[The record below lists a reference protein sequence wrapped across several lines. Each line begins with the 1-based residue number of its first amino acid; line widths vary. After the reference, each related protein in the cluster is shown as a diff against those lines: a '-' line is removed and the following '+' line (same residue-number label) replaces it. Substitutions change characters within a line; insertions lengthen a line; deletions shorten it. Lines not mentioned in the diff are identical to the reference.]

1 VLISSGGPA
10 GGRGPRAGHDVLVV
24 GGGPAGRALAGACA
38 AAGLRTALLDPAPD
52 RPWRAT
58 YGCWADELPADLP
71 ASVVAARARGRAVAV
86 REHSI
91 GWDYAVLDVPALRAH
106 LDAGM
111 AGVTVLT
118 GRATGSAGPGRVAV
132 AGRPDVTAAV
142 VVDAAGRGRPW
153 SARAP
158 GRVSAEQT
166 AFGVEVDAATA
177 APIVAPGEALFMD
190 WRPDHGEAGWP
201 TFLYGI
207 PLGGPGGG
215 RVLLEETSLA
225 RRPGLPL
232 PVLRRRLHA
241 RLAHHGVVVPPGAP
255 TEKVSFPVDDPRHR
269 DPGAVGFGAA
279 APFVHPATGFS
290 VAPAL
295 RLAPVVAAALRAHLP
310 GDPDAALRAARAA
323 VWPAR
328 ARAVHGFRH
337 IGLEALL
344 RMPPDRVPGF
354 FDVFFG
360 LPDRERWCYLT
371 GREDLRGTVV
381 TMTKLFAAAGWDLR
395 RWLVTPALLPRLRV
409 NRDDPDPVAPAADRH
424 DAR

>member
-1 VLISSGGPA
+1 
-10 GGRGPRAGHDVLVV
+10 
-24 GGGPAGRALAGACA
+24 
-38 AAGLRTALLDPAPD
+38 
-52 RPWRAT
+52 
-58 YGCWADELPADLP
+58 
-71 ASVVAARARGRAVAV
+71 
-86 REHSI
+86 
-91 GWDYAVLDVPALRAH
+91 
-106 LDAGM
+106 
-111 AGVTVLT
+111 
-118 GRATGSAGPGRVAV
+118 
-132 AGRPDVTAAV
+132 
-142 VVDAAGRGRPW
+142 
-153 SARAP
+153 
-158 GRVSAEQT
+158 
-166 AFGVEVDAATA
+166 
-177 APIVAPGEALFMD
+177 
-190 WRPDHGEAGWP
+190 
-201 TFLYGI
+201 
-207 PLGGPGGG
+207 
-215 RVLLEETSLA
+215 
-225 RRPGLPL
+225 
-232 PVLRRRLHA
+232 VLRRRLHA

-310 GDPDAALRAARAA
+310 DRPDAALRAARAA

-354 FDVFFG
+354 FDVFFA

-381 TMTKLFAAAGWDLR
+381 TMTRLFAAAGWDLR
-395 RWLVTPALLPRLRV
+395 RWLVTPALLPRLHA
-409 NRDDPDPVAPAADRH
+409 NRDEPDPVAPAADRH